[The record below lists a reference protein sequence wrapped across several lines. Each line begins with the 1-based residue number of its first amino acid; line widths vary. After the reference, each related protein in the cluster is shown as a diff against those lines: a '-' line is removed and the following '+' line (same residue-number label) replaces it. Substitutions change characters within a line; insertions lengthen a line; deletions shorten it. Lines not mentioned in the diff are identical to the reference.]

1 MERNKNQTRG
11 KEKIRSTKG
20 QQNKTNYFLERTEK
34 KKVDNPFS

>member
-20 QQNKTNYFLERTEK
+20 QQNKTNYFLERTGK
-34 KKVDNPFS
+34 KGG